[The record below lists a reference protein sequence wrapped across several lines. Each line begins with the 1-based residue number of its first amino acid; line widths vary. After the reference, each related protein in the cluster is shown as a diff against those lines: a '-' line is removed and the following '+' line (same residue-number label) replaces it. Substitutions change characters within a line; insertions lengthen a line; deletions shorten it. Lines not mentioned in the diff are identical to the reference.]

1 MAVHSVLTAVASL
14 VAECG
19 LQVHGLR
26 RSQRTGS
33 KLWNAGRVAPQHVES
48 WTRDQ
53 THVPCISRQTPNPW
67 TTREGPTIFK
77 SDVKKTSSAEL
88 QMLDS
93 SITMYPNNPILVLV
107 FLF

>member
-26 RSQRTGS
+26 RSQRTGL

-53 THVPCISRQTPNPW
+53 THVPCIGTW
-67 TTREGPTIFK
+67 ILIHCATRE
-77 SDVKKTSSAEL
+77 VQTSISFTVAYL
-88 QMLDS
+88 
-93 SITMYPNNPILVLV
+93 
-107 FLF
+107 